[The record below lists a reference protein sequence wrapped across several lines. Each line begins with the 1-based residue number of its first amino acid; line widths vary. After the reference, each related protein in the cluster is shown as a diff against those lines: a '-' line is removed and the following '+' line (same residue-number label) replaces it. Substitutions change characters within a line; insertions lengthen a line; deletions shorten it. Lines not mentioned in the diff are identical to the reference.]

1 MGNQARIDMRV
12 GIMNTNAIVLAL
24 GATALLSGCIGDG
37 SANDV
42 SESTATEN
50 LVVAQNAFVALH
62 VTPAGAPLRCAS
74 NEVMIGIHLAQG
86 RVICA
91 ALNFGYKVQ
100 IRYTD
105 PPAPNGTRVGSNPV
119 MHGCAPNFFI
129 QAVNLMGPGQD
140 ESLDCVSLETADNVA
155 LTYSST
161 YQDGNSPPTASVATY
176 GLSPNM
182 HVCKPN
188 NAMVGIHQ
196 SQNNLFCAD

>member
-1 MGNQARIDMRV
+1 MRKQVTAMMV
-12 GIMNTNAIVLAL
+12 GVAAMMA
-24 GATALLSGCIGDG
+24 GCAADG
-37 SANDV
+37 SDGDEAQ
-42 SESTATEN
+42 STATED
-50 LVVAQNAFVALH
+50 LVVAPGAFVALH
-62 VTPAGAPLRCAS
+62 VSPQGGLLKCGA

-100 IRYTD
+100 VRVTD
-105 PPAPNGTRVGSNPV
+105 PVHGTQVGSSPT
-119 MHGCAPNFFI
+119 MHGCPTNFFV

-140 ESLDCVSLETADNVA
+140 ESLDCVSLETADNIA

-161 YQDGNSPPTASVATY
+161 YQDRNSPPTGSLPTY
-176 GLSPNM
+176 NISPNM

-188 NAMVGIHQ
+188 FAMVGIHQ